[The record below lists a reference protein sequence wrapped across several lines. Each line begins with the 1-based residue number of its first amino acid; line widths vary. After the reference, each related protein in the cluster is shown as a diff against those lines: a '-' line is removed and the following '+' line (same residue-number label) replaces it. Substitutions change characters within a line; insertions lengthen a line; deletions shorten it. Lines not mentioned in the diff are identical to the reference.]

1 MSKTT
6 VELNLRTIFGLIFM
20 VIGLIM
26 LLYIAVTSLQLST
39 GAVKPLSLNVT
50 GTYAVNSNYNTLYG
64 ILLQLGMFLIVVVI
78 AYILLRVGLSIMRKE
93 EE

>member
-1 MSKTT
+1 MTKTT
-6 VELNLRTIFGLIFM
+6 VELNLRTIFGLVFM

-26 LLYIAVTSLQLST
+26 LLYIAITSLQLST
-39 GAVKPLSLNVT
+39 GAVKPLSVNVT
-50 GTYAVNSNYNTLYG
+50 GAYAVNSNYNTLYG

-78 AYILLRVGLSIMRKE
+78 GYILLRVGLSIMRKE

>member
-20 VIGLIM
+20 VIGLSM

>member
-78 AYILLRVGLSIMRKE
+78 AYVLLRVGLSIMRKE